1 MGFWELKG
9 QLLLLLLLIYIFV
22 LVFGDY
28 VDDYYLIG
36 YLYLCSWRLTHLE
49 SGLLSC
55 SISVYNN
62 KIYPLVLFDF
72 GFYHL
77 VPLPGNRRWSRL
89 RIIRKKAVFIQT
101 QSLTSWQSLLLS
113 LIL

>member
-1 MGFWELKG
+1 MGKWEMKGQLLRDLKG
-9 QLLLLLLLIYIFV
+9 QLLLLLWLIYIFV

-28 VDDYYLIG
+28 VDDYYLIE

-72 GFYHL
+72 G
-77 VPLPGNRRWSRL
+77 S
-89 RIIRKKAVFIQT
+89 IKKPTIAGPIDQP
-101 QSLTSWQSLLLS
+101 
-113 LIL
+113 